1 MKMNFNANTMR
12 DEDAISLVEQYLN
25 DTYGIDAY
33 GASVFV
39 VWKCKTIQ
47 NVKFIVGTSYNNNFF
62 ELTLNGDTNE
72 LYIDVYRK
80 IDKVTIFNK

>member
-1 MKMNFNANTMR
+1 MKINFNANTMK
-12 DEDAISLVEQYLN
+12 DEDAILIVKQYLYEK
-25 DTYGIDAY
+25 YGADAY
-33 GASVFV
+33 GTYIFV

-62 ELTLNGDTNE
+62 ELTLNGDANE

-80 IDKVTIFNK
+80 INKVIIFNK